1 MYYFRFLVYYLHKY
15 SYDLWSICIWNEIVN
30 RLWMCQI
37 KQPMQQSSK
46 YGRRCNNS
54 EHSNTIKHI
63 HTIAT
68 NHPDIQLLI
77 RMTAGTRK
85 RVRRNNLKKCRINLQ
100 YLAIIIIMIYD
111 EIKGQKLVSF
121 LSYQVILKMW
131 KKEERRIKII

>member
-1 MYYFRFLVYYLHKY
+1 
-15 SYDLWSICIWNEIVN
+15 
-30 RLWMCQI
+30 MCQI

-77 RMTAGTRK
+77 RMT
-85 RVRRNNLKKCRINLQ
+85 
-100 YLAIIIIMIYD
+100 
-111 EIKGQKLVSF
+111 VSN
-121 LSYQVILKMW
+121 
-131 KKEERRIKII
+131 KEEGDEKQFKKM